1 MKGTEKQI
9 AWAMEIRGT
18 LVNTW
23 SEMKELFV
31 SDKRFDPSNKQHL
44 LIAEKFNKNIAMLD
58 TLDAHDIIDIFSNID
73 KNDNVQKRYKSIAA
87 CLIVSANPKAKFFTK

>member
-31 SDKRFDPSNKQHL
+31 NDKRFDPSNKQHL
-44 LIAEKFNKNIAMLD
+44 LIAEKFDKNIATLD
-58 TLDAHDIIDIFSNID
+58 TLNAHDIIDIFSNID
-73 KNDNVQKRYKSIAA
+73 KNDNVQKRYKSINS
-87 CLIVSANPKAKFFTK
+87 CLVVSANPKAKFFIK